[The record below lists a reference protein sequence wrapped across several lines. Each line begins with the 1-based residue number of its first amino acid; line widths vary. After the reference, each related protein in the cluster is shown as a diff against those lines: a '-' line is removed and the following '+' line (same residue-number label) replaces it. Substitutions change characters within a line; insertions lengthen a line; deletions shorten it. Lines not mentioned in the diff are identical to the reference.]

1 MFRLRKHHELVPAIA
16 LMAACTFS
24 SACTVWHTTPLQP
37 QRFSAN
43 TSPGRARLTFND
55 GTQFTAS
62 HPVLVGDSLVW
73 AGRWGAT
80 PRDTARGAVLTSSIQ
95 RAEVSRVDAVRTIG
109 LLAVLGGLVFAGIW
123 VAAGLANAGPGS

>member
-1 MFRLRKHHELVPAIA
+1 MFFSREHHEFAPAIA
-16 LMAACTFS
+16 LLVVCTFS
-24 SACTVWHTTPLQP
+24 TSCTVWHTTPLQP

-55 GTQFTAS
+55 GTQLTAS

-73 AGRWGAT
+73 VGRWGAT

-109 LLAVLGGLVFAGIW
+109 LLAVLGGLVFAGIS